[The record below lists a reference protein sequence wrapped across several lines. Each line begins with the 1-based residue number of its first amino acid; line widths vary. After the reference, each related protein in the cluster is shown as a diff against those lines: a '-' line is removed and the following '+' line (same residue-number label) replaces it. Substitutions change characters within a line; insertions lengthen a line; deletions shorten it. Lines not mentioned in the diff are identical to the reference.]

1 MIKRLSLRN
10 FESFDDIVLDLADK
24 GDRAMDHAFIFGEN
38 GSGKTNLVDSLIF
51 LGRSTMT
58 MLPEESC
65 CAGEEAPDLR
75 GIAGEYR
82 MIGSEVGMSM
92 EFRFEVEGHEATYSL
107 EFDEENRLKA
117 ESLDYIVSK
126 NRGNLFR
133 ITRDDAR
140 LQKSLVS
147 RNYRKEIIEL
157 IGEHW
162 GEHTFMS
169 ILMHEYVVKGES
181 CFSSETAANIRS
193 FLEYIRSLVVIRRD
207 RRFMPSC
214 REIQLPSGTI
224 PSLQVGDLDRAESVL
239 SKLFSRLCS
248 DIRSVHFQKEDGSD
262 GMVRYELI
270 FEKRIAGKVRRIPAE
285 RESSG
290 IRHLMGILPYLLLCT
305 GGRVVVIDEMDTGV
319 HSLLASQLIG
329 QCIPDITG
337 QLIATAHA
345 TALMAN
351 ADAPSI
357 FIISIDRNGFK
368 RIASIQSREPPNIK
382 TNVQKRYLEGY
393 YSGIP
398 LAGDI
403 GLKDILESSMENHG

>member
-1 MIKRLSLRN
+1 MRN

-24 GDRAMDHAFIFGEN
+24 RGRAMDHAFIFGEN

-58 MLPEESC
+58 MLPEKSC
-65 CAGEEAPDLR
+65 CVGEEAPDLS
-75 GIAGEYR
+75 GIVGEYR
-82 MIGSEVGMSM
+82 MIGSEEGMSL
-92 EFRFEVEGHEATYSL
+92 EFRFEIEGHEATYSL

-133 ITRDDAR
+133 ITFDDAR

-147 RNYRKEIIEL
+147 GSYRKEINEL
-157 IGEHW
+157 IGEYW

-169 ILMHEYVVKGES
+169 ILMHEYAAKGES
-181 CFSSETAANIRS
+181 YFSSVTAANIRS
-193 FLEYIRSLVVIRRD
+193 FLEYIRSLVVIGRG
-207 RRFMPSC
+207 RRFIPSC
-214 REIQLPSGTI
+214 REIQLPSGMI
-224 PSLQVGDLDRAESVL
+224 PSSQAGDLDRAESVL

-248 DIRSVHFQKEDGSD
+248 DIRSVYFQKEDGGD
-262 GMVRYELI
+262 GAVRYKLF
-270 FEKRIAGKVRRIPAE
+270 FEKRIAGKIRCIPAE

-290 IRHLMGILPYLLLCT
+290 IRHLLGILSYLLLCT

-319 HSLLASQLIG
+319 HSLLVSQLIG

-337 QLIATAHA
+337 QLIATVHA

-368 RIASIQSREPPNIK
+368 MIASIQSREPPNIK
-382 TNVQKRYLEGY
+382 TNVQKRYLEGC

-403 GLKDILESSMENHG
+403 GLKDILESSLENDGQSSR